1 MQEKVINL
9 IKEEIENLN
18 VKIKEKSKTLKEYE
32 DVYTALK
39 PNKKVFKKENVFNII
54 NDEKLITKITNLVSK
69 SDLIAI
75 ELMLEKKKEF
85 DEFDKETTLALKRYG
100 LTKQLIYSDQ
110 FINYVKVKTSSNPKL
125 EKVYNELLEMKKR
138 EVELFKQNEEIVMFI
153 CNTAINLYEKMIDE
167 KESLKHQK
175 KGLNYALDSIRKG
188 EILLPWSI
196 NSLEEFLN
204 TLDDDNQNVI
214 VCFLQSYNKEIN
226 DKNKRLKEIKKQ
238 VIRKEIPSFEPVYID
253 DVRKEEKVNPTMVTA
268 KNYLDAIKGMNSSMI
283 NQVLDQLSL
292 DVNFISI
299 INHMINFLDEETKQN
314 ELQCYLESYLD
325 SYLNSNIEYKE
336 DFQDDNDVLYY
347 GFAQRKNYIL
357 NDLENIPTDYYKDV
371 LKAIEKIKRC
381 NLNVG
386 VKSLT
391 DLKKVFEIR
400 VNNIRVTCKR
410 FSKDTYVIIG
420 IYCKKSKKDRMLIN
434 DTAKK
439 SKELEII
446 FDAMKIDYLWDK
458 YMISNKQMEDD
469 IYSKINLKIK

>member
-18 VKIKEKSKTLKEYE
+18 VKIKEKSKALKEYE
-32 DVYTALK
+32 SVYTALK
-39 PNKKVFKKENVFNII
+39 PNKKAFKKENVFNII
-54 NDEKLITKITNLVSK
+54 DDEKLIIKITNLVSK

-75 ELMLEKKKEF
+75 ESMLEKKKEF
-85 DEFDKETTLALKRYG
+85 DEFDRETTLALKRYG

-110 FINYVKVKTSSNPKL
+110 FINYVKAKTPSNPKL
-125 EKVYNELLEMKKR
+125 EKVYNELLEMKRR
-138 EVELFKQNEEIVMFI
+138 EIELFKQNEEIVMFI
-153 CNTAINLYEKMIDE
+153 CNTAINMYEKMIDE

-175 KGLNYALDSIRKG
+175 KGLNYALDSIRK
-188 EILLPWSI
+188 EEMLLPWSV
-196 NSLEEFLN
+196 NSLEEFLDA
-204 TLDDDNQNVI
+204 LSDENQDIV
-214 VCFLQSYNKEIN
+214 VCFLQSYNQKIKDKKE
-226 DKNKRLKEIKKQ
+226 RLKDKKEQ
-238 VIRKEIPSFEPVYID
+238 VVSEETPKYVFID
-253 DVRKEEKVNPTMVTA
+253 DVKEEQIINPTMVIA
-268 KNYLDAIKGMNSSMI
+268 KNYLDAIKGMNRSMI
-283 NQVLDQLSL
+283 NQVLEQLSL

-299 INHMINFLDEETKQN
+299 INHMINFLDGEASEN
-314 ELQCYLESYLD
+314 ELQGYLEQYLD

-386 VKSLT
+386 VKSIT

-400 VNNIRVTCKR
+400 VNKIRVTCKR

-420 IYCKKSKKDRMLIN
+420 IYCKKSKKDRTLIN

-469 IYSKINLKIK
+469 IYNKINSKIK